1 MVIYLWFKVIVRN
14 VLRLFIS
21 KRKFMGVL
29 KLFLKRCMLR
39 LFSRSMS
46 V

>member
-29 KLFLKRCMLR
+29 KLSGKKMY
-39 LFSRSMS
+39 
-46 V
+46 VKVI